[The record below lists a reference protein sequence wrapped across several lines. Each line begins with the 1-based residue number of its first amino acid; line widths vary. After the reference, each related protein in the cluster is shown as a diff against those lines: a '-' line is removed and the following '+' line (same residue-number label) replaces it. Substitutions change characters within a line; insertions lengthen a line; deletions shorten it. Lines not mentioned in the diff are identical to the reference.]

1 MVGKV
6 IKREKVGQL
15 LFQMIYPVIHKSR
28 KLLKD
33 KLLGVI
39 RGLIGLQNKK

>member
-6 IKREKVGQL
+6 IKIEKVGQL